1 MAVWK
6 TTTKT
11 TKTTRSLVGEEGERD
26 EEAAEEGERDEEAA
40 EEAAGEDEGTTE
52 DTRYRRK
59 RKAGF
64 EGSTTRS
71 KTCTK
76 TTTTI
81 WKEEEGEDLV
91 AFNKKWVEVEDDT

>member
-6 TTTKT
+6 TTLRTT
-11 TKTTRSLVGEEGERD
+11 TKTTRSLVG
-26 EEAAEEGERDEEAA
+26 EEGERDEEAA

-76 TTTTI
+76 TTKTI

>member
-26 EEAAEEGERDEEAA
+26 EEAEE
-40 EEAAGEDEGTTE
+40 EDEGTTE

-76 TTTTI
+76 TTKTI
-81 WKEEEGEDLV
+81 WKEEEGDDLV
-91 AFNKKWVEVEDDT
+91 AFNKEWVEVEDDT